1 MVISRMRRR
10 KIMNKYHFT
19 ISIHFKRDYDVENLG
34 EILKLSPSSITPYE
48 KSVGNKKS
56 AKFVYKTNVLDDIY
70 TDEMFE
76 KFVKQV
82 APRLTALPNILNQYD
97 GTCVFRIVFDQLK
110 EKPCLSLSNEVLG
123 ILYNLNA
130 SYDVDFM
137 I

>member
-1 MVISRMRRR
+1 
-10 KIMNKYHFT
+10 MNKYHFT
-19 ISIHFKRDYDVENLG
+19 ISIHFKSDYDVENLG
-34 EILKLSPSSITPYE
+34 EILRLSPSSITPYE

-76 KFVKQV
+76 KFVKEV
-82 APRLTALPNILNQYD
+82 ASRLTALPNILKQYD

>member
-1 MVISRMRRR
+1 
-10 KIMNKYHFT
+10 MNKYHFT
-19 ISIHFKRDYDVENLG
+19 ISIHFKSDYDVENLG
-34 EILKLSPSSITPYE
+34 EILRLSPSSITPYE

-82 APRLTALPNILNQYD
+82 APRLTALPNILKQYD